1 MNFFFEKIKNKKDSQ
16 SDFIIFDDTNSN
28 LIQQI
33 IPQGY
38 TFSIFKTRPVELI
51 LFPSILLKIL
61 KNIIFLRPFQKFAS
75 NKNFITNILWQLLC
89 IYIKSYIELAN
100 PKAVITSIDN
110 CTKFAWLSKN
120 ISDIPFIA
128 IQNGFRLSHAIN
140 IKEIYHCQHLFCFGK
155 FEVDNFPKRKWT
167 VNNFYPV
174 GSLNSSLYFKER
186 HANNSD
192 KNEFDFLV
200 ISCWRGNIGFA
211 KDVKDSMK
219 AMRIFDQEFAAYL
232 KEKDLKVAIILRS
245 ERDSDQ
251 WIMPEIGMSEEEYF
265 QSIYGKS
272 VILLDTDL
280 KIRNVYS
287 IMQKSNV
294 ILAAFPST
302 CLFEALGIEKKVLF
316 CDFTN
321 NDKYFSDIK
330 SQILYKHSKGSK
342 DLFYQK
348 LNSLLSISQKEY
360 LIDFKDVMNYYAHP
374 NLLDKTN
381 ELISKKIDKIIK
393 SKNK

>member
-1 MNFFFEKIKNKKDSQ
+1 MSLFTESISSSFKKNKDI
-16 SDFIIFDDTNSN
+16 IIFDETNAS
-28 LIQQI
+28 LIRKI
-33 IPQGY
+33 IPSIY
-38 TFSIFKTRPVELI
+38 SHSIFKTRPVKIVITPLI
-51 LFPSILLKIL
+51 CCRFILNLKYL
-61 KNIIFLRPFQKFAS
+61 SVFRKYSS
-75 NKNFITNILWQLLC
+75 NKNFFSNILWQLLC
-89 IYIKSYIELAN
+89 IYIKSYIQTAK
-100 PKAVITSIDN
+100 PTAVITSIDN

-128 IQNGFRLSHAIN
+128 IQNGFRLTHAIN
-140 IKEIYHCQHLFCFGK
+140 NKEIYHCQHLFCFGK
-155 FEVDNFPKRKWT
+155 FEVDDFPKRKWT

-174 GSLNSSLYFKER
+174 GSLNGSLYFKNR

-232 KEKDLKVAIILRS
+232 KERDLKAAVMLRS
-245 ERDSDQ
+245 ERNSNQ

-272 VILLDTDL
+272 IILIDTDF
-280 KIRNVYS
+280 KTRNVYS
-287 IMQKSNV
+287 IIQKSNV

-321 NDKYFSDIK
+321 NDEYFSDIK
-330 SQILYKHSKGSK
+330 SQILYKHSNGSK
-342 DLFYQK
+342 DLFYKK
-348 LNSLLSISQKEY
+348 LNSLLAFSQKEY
-360 LIDFKDVMNYYAHP
+360 LIDFKDVMNYYAYP
-374 NLLDKTN
+374 NLSEKTY
-381 ELISKKIDKIIK
+381 ELISSKIDKIIR
-393 SKNK
+393 SKK